1 MRATFTLLVFLLM
14 GAFAFGQTDTVHY
27 TSDCIKSYHN
37 EVYNF
42 SLKNNTFFADGIAE
56 GNCCGKNG
64 LVYNITDSVIR
75 ISKVHEGTYCY
86 CLCLYRFSFNI
97 ENCSLPCYRVIVEGS
112 NINTEVCRIGSLAN
126 IADKARKP
134 SVIVY
139 PNPATTKVTVELAE
153 NDKGNATF
161 EMYNIIGQKVYSRE
175 NVADT
180 FEFER
185 GNISKGAY
193 FYKLIWKNGA
203 VLTGK
208 IIFE

>member
-1 MRATFTLLVFLLM
+1 MRTIFTLLVFLFM

-27 TSDCIKSYHN
+27 TSDCERAYHN

-42 SLKNNTFFADGIAE
+42 RLKDNTFFADGMAE
-56 GNCCGKNG
+56 GNCCGQNG
-64 LVYNITDSVIR
+64 LAYTVIDSLIR
-75 ISKVHEGTYCY
+75 ISKVHEGDYCY
-86 CLCLYRFSFNI
+86 CLCLYSFDFSI
-97 ENCSLPCYRVIVEGS
+97 ENCTLPCYRVIVEGS
-112 NINTEVCRIGSLAN
+112 NVDTVICDRKPFMN
-126 IADKARKP
+126 IAGKAKKQ

-139 PNPATTKVTVELAE
+139 PNPATTKVTVMLTEKE
-153 NDKGNATF
+153 KGNATF
-161 EMYNIIGQKVYSRE
+161 EIYNIIGQKVYSRE
-175 NVADT
+175 KVTDT

-185 GNISKGAY
+185 SNISKGAY